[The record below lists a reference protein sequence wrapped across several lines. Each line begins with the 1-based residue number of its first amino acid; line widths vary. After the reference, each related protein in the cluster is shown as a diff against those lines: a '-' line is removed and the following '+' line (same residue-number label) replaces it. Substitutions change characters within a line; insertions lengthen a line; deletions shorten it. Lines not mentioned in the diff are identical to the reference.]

1 MKDTGVVWLM
11 DLTHWKSPEDRN
23 VCSKAA
29 GSSGIDSFCYLRLS
43 KVELILPMV
52 EVMLVLLE
60 LCRVLE
66 IGVVGCLYRTGSCRT
81 FCEEAG

>member
-1 MKDTGVVWLM
+1 MIRLM
-11 DLTHWKSPEDRN
+11 DITNRKSPEGRN
-23 VCSKAA
+23 VCSTAA
-29 GSSGIDSFCYLRLS
+29 GSSRIDSFCYLRLS

-52 EVMLVLLE
+52 EGMLVLLE

-81 FCEEAG
+81 YCRTFCEEAG

>member
-1 MKDTGVVWLM
+1 MIRLM
-11 DLTHWKSPEDRN
+11 DIKNRKSPEGRD

-29 GSSGIDSFCYLRLS
+29 RSSGIDSFCYLSLS

-52 EVMLVLLE
+52 EGMLVLLE
-60 LCRVLE
+60 LYRVLE